1 MCSLGDINIKQLSA
15 VMDDFEENKLSTN
28 CHTFVRTDIN
38 LSAICQVKLSAK
50 KICHYC
56 TANAVIYQWDKWL
69 CFKHWK
75 IERDKEE
82 KKEKF
87 AVQ

>member
-1 MCSLGDINIKQLSA
+1 M
-15 VMDDFEENKLSTN
+15 N
-28 CHTFVRTDIN
+28 CHTFVRTDIS
-38 LSAICQVKLSAK
+38 LSQKLSA

-75 IERDKEE
+75 VERNIQEGKE
-82 KKEKF
+82 KEYKKF

>member
-1 MCSLGDINIKQLSA
+1 M
-15 VMDDFEENKLSTN
+15 N
-28 CHTFVRTDIN
+28 CHTSVRTDMN
-38 LSAICQVKLSAK
+38 LSAICQTKLSAK
-50 KICHYC
+50 ICHCC
-56 TANAVIYQWDKWL
+56 TVNAVIYQWDKWL

-82 KKEKF
+82 EKDKKF

>member
-1 MCSLGDINIKQLSA
+1 MCSLADINIKQLSA
-15 VMDDFEENKLSTN
+15 VMDDFEDNLSTD
-28 CHTFVRTDIN
+28 CIAKKYN
-38 LSAICQVKLSAK
+38 LSVREVIQIVNE
-50 KICHYC
+50 ICHYC

-82 KKEKF
+82 RKEKL

>member
-1 MCSLGDINIKQLSA
+1 MG
-15 VMDDFEENKLSTN
+15 
-28 CHTFVRTDIN
+28 TD
-38 LSAICQVKLSAK
+38 LSAICQTKLSAK
-50 KICHYC
+50 LSAKICHYC

-82 KKEKF
+82 EKEKL